1 MRYCG
6 QGRLPVASSVS
17 PIDATL
23 SSTQVKTGLEPG
35 SKPKW
40 GINSERTLCL
50 LK

>member
-1 MRYCG
+1 MGYCG

-35 SKPKW
+35 SKPNVEPTVK
-40 GINSERTLCL
+40 EPCVY
-50 LK
+50 